1 MNNWIMLINN
11 QVIDI
16 LYQLEKPPIWPP
28 DPEGNPVTSM
38 PWEDTSEIEIGMFY
52 EDGQFIE
59 KIIEPKIP
67 IEEEIIE
74 EQAAEID
81 KTNEILKEVKD
92 IKALLN
98 IDLEVIKQQAI
109 DAFTL
114 ELINNGI
121 L

>member
-1 MNNWIMLINN
+1 MNNWIMMINN

-16 LYQLEKPPIWPP
+16 LYQLEEPPIWPP
-28 DPEGNPVTSM
+28 DPEGNPVISM

-52 EDGQFIE
+52 EDGKFIE
-59 KIIEPKIP
+59 KIIEPIP
-67 IEEEIIE
+67 TEEEIIE
-74 EQAAEID
+74 EQIAEID
-81 KTNEILKEVKD
+81 KTNEILNEVKD

-98 IDLEVIKQQAI
+98 IDLEAIKQQAI
-109 DAFTL
+109 DTFTL

>member
-1 MNNWIMLINN
+1 MNNWIMMINN

-16 LYQLEKPPIWPP
+16 LYQLEKPPIWPQ
-28 DPEGNPVTSM
+28 DPEGNPVISM

-52 EDGQFIE
+52 EDGKFIE
-59 KIIEPKIP
+59 KIIEPEIP
-67 IEEEIIE
+67 IEEELIE
-74 EQAAEID
+74 EQTVEID
-81 KTNEILKEVKD
+81 KTNEILNEVKD

-98 IDLEVIKQQAI
+98 IDLETIKQQAI

-114 ELINNGI
+114 ELIDNGI

>member
-1 MNNWIMLINN
+1 MNNWIMMINN

-16 LYQLEKPPIWPP
+16 LYQLKEPPIWPP
-28 DPEGNPVTSM
+28 DPEGNPVISM
-38 PWEDTSEIEIGMFY
+38 PWEDTSEIEIGMYY
-52 EDGQFIE
+52 EDGKFIE
-59 KIIEPKIP
+59 KIIEPTP

-74 EQAAEID
+74 EQTAEID
-81 KTNEILKEVKD
+81 KTNEILNEVKD